1 MIFKKRRLTEGEI
14 NQLREKVFGSTV
26 DYSLI
31 RLVRNSPLTWSGCF
45 VVIDN
50 HIHVPECAWC
60 GDFASPMVPPVL
72 FHEVTHVWQF
82 QNRHLKELKNY
93 WWGKAGLEHI
103 LYKNPYLYQIIDG
116 RRLTNYRFEQQ
127 GKIVQDY
134 ITSPDIRLASVIS
147 PDLPIAPVN

>member
-1 MIFKKRRLTEGEI
+1 MIFEKRRLTIGEI
-14 NQLREKVFGSTV
+14 NQLRGKVFGSEV

-31 RLVRNSPLTWSGCF
+31 RLVRNSPLTWFRCF

-50 HIHVPECAWC
+50 HIHVPECAWRE
-60 GDFASPMVPPVL
+60 DFSLPVVPPVL

-93 WWGKAGLEHI
+93 WWGMAGLEHI
-103 LYKNPYLYQIIDG
+103 LHKNPYLYKISDG
-116 RRLTNYRFEQQ
+116 SRLTNYRFEQQ

-134 ITSPDIRLASVIS
+134 ISSPSSNLASVIS
-147 PDLPIAPVN
+147 QDLPIKPLN